1 MLAQILLN
9 GQVAEEE
16 KKAIEKEDI
25 KILIVT
31 KRDDI
36 KSEFS
41 QSESGDK
48 SARIEEESFV
58 ESAR

>member
-41 QSESGDK
+41 
-48 SARIEEESFV
+48 
-58 ESAR
+58 